1 MPSVPLLNQGEK
13 HALVLSYAAPYG
25 ILVET
30 GLWAGN
36 GATTSLV
43 NNIARC
49 YAIDSQH
56 ENVIAARERGVEAF
70 EGDSAV
76 MLPQLL
82 KRIDGPACFWL
93 DAHYVVEGD
102 EFLATHPC
110 PLLVELDAIQAWP
123 FAREST
129 VLIDDLRMMG
139 SPGWPTIEHVR
150 VKVAGWWTRLEVA
163 DVMRLTPRA

>member
-1 MPSVPLLNQGEK
+1 MSVPLLNQGEK

-49 YAIDSQH
+49 YAIDAQH

-70 EGDSAV
+70 
-76 MLPQLL
+76 
-82 KRIDGPACFWL
+82 
-93 DAHYVVEGD
+93 
-102 EFLATHPC
+102 
-110 PLLVELDAIQAWP
+110 
-123 FAREST
+123 
-129 VLIDDLRMMG
+129 
-139 SPGWPTIEHVR
+139 
-150 VKVAGWWTRLEVA
+150 
-163 DVMRLTPRA
+163 